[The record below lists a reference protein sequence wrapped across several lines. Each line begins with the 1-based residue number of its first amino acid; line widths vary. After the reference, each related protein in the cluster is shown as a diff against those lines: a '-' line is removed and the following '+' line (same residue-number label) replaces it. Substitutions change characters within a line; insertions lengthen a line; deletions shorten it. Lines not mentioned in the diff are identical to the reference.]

1 MSNPDPLDDVYEK
14 YLLTPEPSPSPEREA
29 EIMARKSEKPCPKCG
44 SDDVDRSRGY
54 RGEYRCKACGHAWQ
68 VGGKY
73 AKF

>member
-1 MSNPDPLDDVYEK
+1 MSEPDPLDDVYEK
-14 YLLTPEPSPSPEREA
+14 YLAPDAPEPEQEQEA

-44 SDDVDRSRGY
+44 SDNVDRSRGY